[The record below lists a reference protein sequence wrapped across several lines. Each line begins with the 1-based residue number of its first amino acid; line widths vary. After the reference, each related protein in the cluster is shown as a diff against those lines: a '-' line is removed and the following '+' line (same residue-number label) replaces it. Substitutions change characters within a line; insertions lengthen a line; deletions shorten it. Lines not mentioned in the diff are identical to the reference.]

1 MDDRIAS
8 IACSL
13 RVAQHANSSSGQI
26 TIATIET
33 RGSPLATQPITS
45 PTAAQKTVEYRSF
58 NSARQHVDHATDQL
72 FRQHRKVT
80 R

>member
-13 RVAQHANSSSGQI
+13 RVTQCANSPSGQI
-26 TIATIET
+26 TVTTIET
-33 RGSPLATQPITS
+33 RSSASATQPITS
-45 PTAAQKTVEYRSF
+45 LATTQKTVEYRSF
-58 NSARQHVDHATDQL
+58 DPARQHADHAADQL
-72 FRQHRKVT
+72 FLKHRKVI